1 MFLNNRQQG
10 FETCPIRLSLLQPGN
25 GDHTLDPIEKLTI
38 ETPEQID
45 LEFPLAGLGSRGLA
59 LLVDSLIQAIVVII
73 VSVLMELISPD
84 LFRHWAA
91 AGKWMTALI
100 ISVMFCLY
108 WGYFALFEVFW
119 NGQTPGKRQAHIRVI
134 TNSGRPINVFEA
146 IARNFLRAVD
156 SQLGYVVGAVA
167 IAVDKRN
174 RRLGDMVAGTVVVHE
189 LQEQGDS
196 YWYSQQSTTTDASVV
211 DVVAAMTPQE
221 FQLIETFLNRRLD
234 LPYDQREKTAISIA
248 DRIGTRLN
256 VAAADRPSP
265 ESFLEELS
273 RRYRDAARFR

>member
-156 SQLGYVVGAVA
+156 SQLGYVVGAVT

>member
-211 DVVAAMTPQE
+211 EVVAAMTPQE

-248 DRIGTRLN
+248 DRIATRLN

>member
-1 MFLNNRQQG
+1 M
-10 FETCPIRLSLLQPGN
+10 
-25 GDHTLDPIEKLTI
+25 DPIEKLTI

-73 VSVLMELISPD
+73 VSVLMEVISPD

-156 SQLGYVVGAVA
+156 SQLGYVVGAVT

>member
-1 MFLNNRQQG
+1 
-10 FETCPIRLSLLQPGN
+10 
-25 GDHTLDPIEKLTI
+25 LDPIEKLTI

-45 LEFPLAGLGSRGLA
+45 LEFPVAGLGSRGLA
-59 LLVDSLIQAIVVII
+59 LLVDTLIQLVVVII
-73 VSVLMELISPD
+73 VVILTSLVSPD
-84 LFRHWAA
+84 LSHYWAT
-91 AGKWMTALI
+91 AGKWMTAI
-100 ISVMFCLY
+100 VIFFMFCLY
-108 WGYFALFEVFW
+108 WGYFAIFEVFW

-134 TNSGRPINVFEA
+134 TSSGRPINAFEA

-156 SQLGYVVGAVA
+156 SQLGYIVGAVA

-196 YWYSQQSTTTDASVV
+196 YWYGQHSTVATAPSVEAI
-211 DVVAAMTPQE
+211 AAMTAQE

-234 LPYDQREKTAISIA
+234 LPYDQRQKTAVNIA
-248 DRIGTRLN
+248 DRIGARLN
-256 VAAADRPSP
+256 VPPADRSSP
-265 ESFLEELS
+265 ESFLEDLS